1 MRACGDGECAVE
13 QLVDVVVGHV
23 DDAAGRKGGA
33 GQVCLDCVEV
43 SGVGVPD
50 VPRVLSMAAAQGFF
64 RLHESYIRRM
74 ETVQVTP
81 DGQRQMIQAVKACAA
96 DVCRALEETRK
107 AVLEEVAALDNPPT
121 PTLQ

>member
-1 MRACGDGECAVE
+1 MAND
-13 QLVDVVVGHV
+13 DVR
-23 DDAAGRKGGA
+23 DDAAEAQLEKIGRLVEA
-33 GQVCLDCVEV
+33 TQAVCMTICTV

-96 DVCRALEETRK
+96 DVCRALDETRK